1 MKIII
6 AGYGKLGSTLVR
18 QLSGEGYDL
27 TVIESDPDKLEE
39 SIEVYDVMGIE
50 GNCASMTALREAK
63 VEEADL
69 LIAMTG
75 QDEIN
80 LLSCMTAHHMNP
92 KISTVTRIKN
102 PEYSGQITSMQ
113 GAFALSMAVNPD
125 FQAAKEI
132 SRLIRYPGFLKRDT
146 FAKSN
151 AEIVELKVKRESVL
165 NGLSLFKINQTL
177 KCQVLVCA
185 VLRGGKAMIPSGD
198 FVLNE
203 NDRIFV
209 TGSNDNLNILLKNLN
224 IITHR
229 AATVLIAGGSRIGY
243 YLAQILLKHGIAVQI
258 VESKPKRCKELAAL
272 LPDAVIVEGDASDQK
287 VLDREGI
294 GNCDA
299 FVALTGIDETN
310 VLMSIYAD
318 HMHVP
323 QTITKLGRAENLRI
337 LEDLPVGSTISPKDL
352 VTNIIVRY
360 IRAKKSKVG
369 AALTMH
375 LIADGMVEA
384 EEFRVTQET
393 RHCGEKLKDIRLK
406 KNVLLAGITRRGNNE
421 IPSGE
426 SVFLEGDTLIIIS
439 GEDHVIEQIND
450 IFAD

>member
-1 MKIII
+1 MKILI
-6 AGYGKLGSTLVR
+6 AGYGKIGATLVR
-18 QLSGEGYDL
+18 QLSGEGYEL
-27 TVIESDPDKLEE
+27 TIIESDPDKMEE
-39 SIEVYDVMGIE
+39 CIELYDVMGIE
-50 GNCASMTALREAK
+50 GNCASMEVLREAK
-63 VEEADL
+63 VESADL

-80 LLSCMTAHHMNP
+80 LLCCVTAHHMNP
-92 KISTVTRIKN
+92 KISTITRIKN

-151 AEIVELKVKRESVL
+151 AEIVELKVKKDSAL
-165 NGLSLFKINQTL
+165 NGLSLFRINHTL

-185 VLRGGKAMIPSGD
+185 VLRGGEAIIPSGD
-198 FVLNE
+198 FVLQE

-209 TGSNDNLNILLKNLN
+209 TASNENLNELLKRLN
-224 IITHR
+224 IITHK
-229 AATVLIAGGSRIGY
+229 ATTVLIAGGSRIGY
-243 YLAQILLKHGIAVQI
+243 YLAKNLILHGISVQI
-258 VESKPKRCKELAAL
+258 VDFKARRCRELAAM
-272 LPDAVIVEGDASDQK
+272 LPEAVIVEGDASDQK

-299 FVALTGIDETN
+299 FVALTGMDETN
-310 VLMSIYAD
+310 VLMSLYAD
-318 HMHVP
+318 HRKVP
-323 QTITKLGRAENLRI
+323 QTITKLGRAENLHI
-337 LEDLPVGSTISPKDL
+337 LENLPVGSIVSPKDL
-352 VTNIIVRY
+352 VTNIIIRY

-406 KNVLLAGITRRGNNE
+406 KNVLLAGITRKGNNE

-426 SVFLEGDTLIIIS
+426 SVFLEGDTLIVIS
-439 GEDHVIEQIND
+439 GGDQVIEQIND
-450 IFAD
+450 IFAE